1 MKQKK
6 FSCYE
11 EFRSELSSWIEQNPD
26 MLYLDGSNGD
36 KPNGIPY
43 SSFEIDF
50 IGQSLEVA
58 LRSDT
63 KKETL
68 IKVVSS
74 DLKDFIIVPP
84 SPGNKHWRFDFL
96 EEFKKEDY
104 GNRAGLYAYVMK
116 LASSK

>member
-6 FSCYE
+6 FSSFD
-11 EFRSELSSWIEQNPD
+11 EFRNELSSWIEQHPE
-26 MLYLDGSNGD
+26 MTYLDGTNGS
-36 KPNGIPY
+36 KPNGMPY
-43 SSFEIDF
+43 CSFEIDF

-58 LRSDT
+58 FRSDT

-68 IKVVSS
+68 IRVVSS
-74 DLKDFIIVPP
+74 KIEDFIIVPP

-116 LASSK
+116 IASSK